1 MCLKRLP
8 PLKAERR
15 GPFLKDK
22 SGKMSKA
29 HRPKEAILKLDQSR
43 RLLKAVPGNNA
54 ALSVSSA
61 VSLGEHPGEYLVFVA
76 VPGMERKDFSVT
88 IINKKLVVSA
98 VRKEARHKFD
108 ESTEQFFS
116 EWKETFILP
125 DDADTVMTAA
135 IYKNGEL
142 EIHIPRGRDDHSKTP
157 VEVVVY

>member
-1 MCLKRLP
+1 
-8 PLKAERR
+8 
-15 GPFLKDK
+15 
-22 SGKMSKA
+22 MSKA
-29 HRPKEAILKLDQSR
+29 HRPKEVILNLDQGR
-43 RLLKAVPGNNA
+43 RSLKAVPGKNS
-54 ALSVSSA
+54 ALSVASA

-98 VRKEARHKFD
+98 VKKEAWHKFD